1 MNKKKFKYYSLK
13 NIQRKDATYNV
24 IFGERSNGKTYA
36 VLKQALENYKKDGSQ
51 FAYVRRWQD
60 DIKARRASTIFN
72 GLQDDGTIAKLFNN
86 EYTGVTY
93 YSGKFYL
100 CTYDEKGKAIY
111 SDSDVLG

>member
-1 MNKKKFKYYSLK
+1 MSKKKFKYYSLK

-60 DIKARRASTIFN
+60 DIKARRASTVFN
-72 GLQDDGTIAKLFNN
+72 GLQDDGTISKLFNN
-86 EYTGVTY
+86 KDTGGT
-93 YSGKFYL
+93 
-100 CTYDEKGKAIY
+100 
-111 SDSDVLG
+111 